1 MIDDAIQKPALQK
14 CNQVIFHNLI
24 LDILKK
30 YYVYSPEIQALY
42 HFRERQNMTHHRCT
56 LIHRELFYLNII
68 SMSGAWR
75 HLGGKVFQR

>member
-42 HFRERQNMTHHRCT
+42 HFRER
-56 LIHRELFYLNII
+56 
-68 SMSGAWR
+68 
-75 HLGGKVFQR
+75 